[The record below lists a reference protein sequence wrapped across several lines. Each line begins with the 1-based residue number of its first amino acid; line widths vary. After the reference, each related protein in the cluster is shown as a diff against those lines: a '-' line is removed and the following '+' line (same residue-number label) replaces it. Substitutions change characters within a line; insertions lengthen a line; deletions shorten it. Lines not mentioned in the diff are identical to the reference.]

1 MTATSPTRAGHWWRK
16 AINGV
21 TASVGIFKLILN
33 TKRRQ
38 HEFGDGDKPRA
49 RYAVA
54 FDKSDAALAR
64 AFQTAFAAAYDGKE
78 CALLPINS
86 ADFKQTLFEVQLA
99 DAVVADKAEDT
110 QLRARTRQGVWA
122 PYRKS
127 AAAAFGARQEG
138 PETALQTFTQAD
150 RVALVAACLDELP
163 LRLPAAGL
171 ASEHDSDAVPLGD
184 LIATGRVKAFPL
196 HDQEWLDWLHTNWVS
211 AVGSATLSQPLHA
224 ISAYFGEHVG
234 FYFSWLQLY
243 ATALIANAVLGLGM
257 FVYERW
263 NGYSSGAT
271 ILYALVSALWATI
284 TLKMW
289 KRRQSTLALQW
300 GVLGL
305 EESER
310 LRPQHRGRRVN
321 AAPGAE
327 AGAAS
332 TGEAAMGSPAQ
343 RTVQVAE
350 KPALQL
356 LRFACVTIPVM
367 CVCLGVA
374 VVYMCAC
381 ERLRQIVEG
390 VMAFPLPMPRP
401 DSQLSGLHKGA
412 HPHDTLRL
420 DIADD
425 YSWLYAS
432 SLSVA
437 HNATYRSGFGALD
450 EALST
455 LDFTLAGGVLAASRW
470 LLDGAVVTT
479 ELAASP
485 DATVAAV
492 LPWYWGLL
500 MAQLPTVLFLL
511 GITVSDRVNG
521 KVARWLSD
529 FENHPTD
536 TSYEQSLIAKRA
548 LLQFT
553 YNFVSLFYI
562 AFVRQDLTR
571 LRETLMFLLG
581 WKAVINNV
589 QETVLPLLR
598 GEAKLI
604 ASKVVGQTQHRR
616 VSTHDLNAIA
626 ITAALQAG
634 RVADAS
640 AAAPDSAPSAATG
653 AREGGGTSGSPML
666 TEAVGLKPGDAA
678 GGSESGAPLEP
689 VASVPAHGQPAE
701 YPEGSEGLRRRK
713 IGAADVELQT
723 SGPSRGMAGAVT
735 HVRAAGAF
743 GDEEGPPAASPR
755 PSGGSPRLATPC
767 VTSGS
772 GMQEKAQ
779 GISRDFPFPIHTA
792 APASPAGGDYL
803 AASGAASANA
813 ASGATAP
820 APQKR
825 DRVNSMLDAATNLQE
840 HLNAAQ
846 VECSLEPYDPF
857 DDILEMFVQF
867 GHVTLFTAV
876 FPLAPL
882 LALANNLIEVHSDA
896 FKIVNLQ
903 RPRPRKVASLGAWN
917 FALEVVTFIGVCSNA
932 ALVYVAWS
940 QGQPSA
946 GAELRLATLLWCVL
960 LEHALIAL
968 KILLDRRLPD
978 VPDAVRI
985 TQMMHNRARAALAVL

>member
-1 MTATSPTRAGHWWRK
+1 M
-16 AINGV
+16 NGV

-54 FDKSDAALAR
+54 FDKSDGALSR

-99 DAVVADKAEDT
+99 DAVVANKAEDT

-122 PYRKS
+122 PYRNS
-127 AAAAFGARQEG
+127 VAAAFGARQEG
-138 PETALQTFTQAD
+138 PETTLQTFTQAD

-163 LRLPAAGL
+163 LRLRVPAAGL

-196 HDQEWLDWLHTNWVS
+196 HDQQWLDWLHTNWVS
-211 AVGSATLSQPLHA
+211 AVGSATLAQPLHA
-224 ISAYFGEHVG
+224 VSAYFGEHVG

-243 ATALIANAVLGLGM
+243 ATALIANAALGLGM

-310 LRPQHRGRRVN
+310 LRPQHRGRRVK

-327 AGAAS
+327 AGATS
-332 TGEAAMGSPAQ
+332 TGDVTAMGSPAQ
-343 RTVQVAE
+343 RTEQVAE

-367 CVCLGVA
+367 CVCLGIA

-401 DSQLSGLHKGA
+401 DAQLSGLHKGSH
-412 HPHDTLRL
+412 HPHGTLRL

-455 LDFTLAGGVLAASRW
+455 LDFTLAGAALAVSRW

-511 GITVSDRVNG
+511 GITVSDQVNG

-562 AFVRQDLTR
+562 AFVRQDLAR

-604 ASKVVGQTQHRR
+604 ASKVAGQTQHRR

-634 RVADAS
+634 REAEAS
-640 AAAPDSAPSAATG
+640 AAPDSAPPAAG
-653 AREGGGTSGSPML
+653 AGEGGGVSGAQSL
-666 TEAVGLKPGDAA
+666 TEAAGLKPGDAA
-678 GGSESGAPLEP
+678 GESESGASSEP
-689 VASVPAHGQPAE
+689 VALEQAHRRIAA
-701 YPEGSEGLRRRK
+701 YPEGPEGLRRRQ
-713 IGAADVELQT
+713 IGAADVELQA
-723 SGPSRGMAGAVT
+723 SGLSRGVASAVT
-735 HVRAAGAF
+735 HVRAAGVR
-743 GDEEGPPAASPR
+743 DEEPIQAGGPPAASPR
-755 PSGGSPRLATPC
+755 PSGGSPRLSMPC
-767 VTSGS
+767 DASRGGV
-772 GMQEKAQ
+772 QEKAQ
-779 GISRDFPFPIHTA
+779 GVSRDYTFPIHTA
-792 APASPAGGDYL
+792 APASPASGDYDSALPRLHL
-803 AASGAASANA
+803 ATSGAAGANA
-813 ASGATAP
+813 ASCATAP

-857 DDILEMFVQF
+857 DDMLEMFVQF

-985 TQMMHNRARAALAVL
+985 TQTMHNRARAALAVL